1 MDFRS
6 LSRRDLQALC
16 KRNKIPAN
24 TTNVAMADALSVLP
38 LVEGIEEFLNG
49 EGSGV
54 PESPMK
60 QEFVNSEILRT
71 AQRTT
76 TRRKTVKDESVTTRT
91 RRAAA
96 ARCTEESENRDLNV
110 VLTTP
115 SLASGRRR
123 MAAASS
129 ACKKVDFQM
138 TVDVVEK
145 EDSNLDQEKNDIEK
159 TPSIVES
166 RKRVA
171 AASTRRR
178 TETRNNGAT
187 ERRVYSTRRS
197 ARLLEKS
204 MESLSLGGDE
214 KREPI
219 SSVHMSFDEMP
230 DSIGSVKEYTSIEV
244 ESVKEDTNIEVES
257 VKEDTNIEVE
267 SVKED
272 TNIEVESV
280 KEDISIEVE
289 SVKEDTIIE
298 VESVKEDTSIEVES
312 VKEDTSI
319 EVESVKE
326 DASIEVESVE
336 EDASIEVESVEEDAS
351 IEVESV
357 EEDASIEVESVKED
371 TSIEVESVKEDASI
385 EVESV
390 EEDASIEVESV
401 EEDASIEETESNKT
415 DESKLDDDDLE
426 ESKKPD
432 KSKLDNDLE
441 LEIDNQVK
449 NKLESE
455 VKVSEVEPEVDL
467 DSLNCQAENLST
479 AQNDC
484 SETEA
489 PDNNLNVKCLPEVE
503 EANEASND
511 DDAGEIFA
519 EEIKDSDNFSLP
531 TEVVDQ
537 TGVYNSSIVEQ
548 SSKEVEQNE
557 SICESE
563 CGSEEDAEEEA
574 ELTNISAEL
583 SPPHENVEEEIED
596 DDELIKYS
604 TDLSLPHEEE
614 QTQVDDD
621 LSNVKESVIEVKDD
635 DLELEEPEVME
646 TVSVQAEKDDTVN
659 SMDFPETVS
668 EEELVDILSN
678 VEESVVLVKDDDSEL
693 EEPEVLDPED
703 IRNVDAVEE
712 PEIQND
718 IRCEE
723 EIIPGSSNIK
733 INGVQSLPSSFEA
746 DQMALANQF
755 PRPTVET
762 KSPVKDQSIQLL
774 IDNSDTEEEDEDHK
788 EQDKEILIQRQN
800 VEKNDVSLRQLRK
813 MFKQQLQ
820 LSKKKMDNNDNNN
833 TKVVGGGGK
842 LRTALQP
849 LEENRM
855 VAMNEVEKRL

>member
-6 LSRRDLQALC
+6 LSRRELQALC

-76 TRRKTVKDESVTTRT
+76 TRRRTVKDESVTTRT

-123 MAAASS
+123 TAAASS

-145 EDSNLDQEKNDIEK
+145 EDNDLDQEKNDIDK

-178 TETRNNGAT
+178 TETRNNVAT

-219 SSVHMSFDEMP
+219 SVHMSFDEMP
-230 DSIGSVKEYTSIEV
+230 DSIGSVKEDTS
-244 ESVKEDTNIEVES
+244 
-257 VKEDTNIEVE
+257 
-267 SVKED
+267 
-272 TNIEVESV
+272 
-280 KEDISIEVE
+280 
-289 SVKEDTIIE
+289 IE

-326 DASIEVESVE
+326 DT
-336 EDASIEVESVEEDAS
+336 
-351 IEVESV
+351 
-357 EEDASIEVESVKED
+357 SIEVESVKED
-371 TSIEVESVKEDASI
+371 TSIEVESVKEDTSI

-390 EEDASIEVESV
+390 KEDTSIEAPSIEVESV
-401 EEDASIEETESNKT
+401 KEDTSIEVESVKEDTSIEAPSIEVESVKEDTSIDEIESNKT
-415 DESKLDDDDLE
+415 DESKLDDDLEESKKTDEIKLDDDDDLE
-426 ESKKPD
+426 ESKKTDEIKLDDDDDLEDSKRTDEIKSRMKPD
-432 KSKLDNDLE
+432 ESKLDDDLE

-449 NKLESE
+449 NKLESV

-467 DSLNCQAENLST
+467 DSLNCEAENLIT

-489 PDNNLNVKCLPEVE
+489 PDNNLNVKCLLEVE
-503 EANEASND
+503 EANEDSKD
-511 DDAGEIFA
+511 DDAGEVFA
-519 EEIKDSDNFSLP
+519 EEIKDSDYFSLP

-537 TGVYNSSIVEQ
+537 TEVYNSSIVEQ

-563 CGSEEDAEEEA
+563 WGSEEDAEEEA

-583 SPPHENVEEEIED
+583 SLPHKNVEEEILV
-596 DDELIKYS
+596 DEELMKYS
-604 TDLSLPHEEE
+604 TDLSLPHD
-614 QTQVDDD
+614 DDD
-621 LSNVKESVIEVKDD
+621 LTNVKESVIEVKDD

-646 TVSVQAEKDDTVN
+646 TVSVQAEKDDAVN

-668 EEELVDILSN
+668 EEDLVDVLSN
-678 VEESVVLVKDDDSEL
+678 VEESVVEVKDDDSEL

-703 IRNVDAVEE
+703 IRSIDAVDSK
-712 PEIQND
+712 PEIRND
-718 IRCEE
+718 MGCEE
-723 EIIPGSSNIK
+723 EIIPSSSNIK
-733 INGVQSLPSSFEA
+733 INGVQSLPPSFEA

-774 IDNSDTEEEDEDHK
+774 IDNSDTEEEEEEDHK
-788 EQDKEILIQRQN
+788 EQDKEILMIQRQN

-833 TKVVGGGGK
+833 TTKVVVGGGK

>member
-1 MDFRS
+1 MGTVSPFQNSKFTLLTVAFLYKIGFPKRLVNSSIVVFKGPPLLNDSETPHFVWLVEISSVCFIFSIPIAMDFRS
-6 LSRRDLQALC
+6 LSRRELQALC

-76 TRRKTVKDESVTTRT
+76 TRRRTVKDESVTTRT

-123 MAAASS
+123 TAAASS

-145 EDSNLDQEKNDIEK
+145 EDNDLDQEKNDIEK

-178 TETRNNGAT
+178 TETRNNVAT

-219 SSVHMSFDEMP
+219 SVHMSTDEIKL
-230 DSIGSVKEYTSIEV
+230 DDDDLE
-244 ESVKEDTNIEVES
+244 ESKRTDEIKLDNDDLEES
-257 VKEDTNIEVE
+257 MKP
-267 SVKED
+267 
-272 TNIEVESV
+272 
-280 KEDISIEVE
+280 
-289 SVKEDTIIE
+289 
-298 VESVKEDTSIEVES
+298 
-312 VKEDTSI
+312 
-319 EVESVKE
+319 
-326 DASIEVESVE
+326 
-336 EDASIEVESVEEDAS
+336 
-351 IEVESV
+351 
-357 EEDASIEVESVKED
+357 
-371 TSIEVESVKEDASI
+371 
-385 EVESV
+385 
-390 EEDASIEVESV
+390 
-401 EEDASIEETESNKT
+401 

-426 ESKKPD
+426 ESKKTD
-432 KSKLDNDLE
+432 EIKLDDDLE

-449 NKLESE
+449 NKLESV

-467 DSLNCQAENLST
+467 DSLNCEAENLIT

-489 PDNNLNVKCLPEVE
+489 PDNNLNVKCLLEVE
-503 EANEASND
+503 EANEDSKD
-511 DDAGEIFA
+511 DDAGEVFA
-519 EEIKDSDNFSLP
+519 EEIKDSDYFSLP

-537 TGVYNSSIVEQ
+537 TEVYNSSIVEQ

-563 CGSEEDAEEEA
+563 WGSEEDAEEEA

-583 SPPHENVEEEIED
+583 SLPHKNVEEEILVDE
-596 DDELIKYS
+596 ELIKYS

-621 LSNVKESVIEVKDD
+621 DLTNVKESVIEVKDD

-646 TVSVQAEKDDTVN
+646 TVSVQAEKDDAVN

-668 EEELVDILSN
+668 EEDLVDVLSN
-678 VEESVVLVKDDDSEL
+678 VEESVVEVKDDDSEL

-703 IRNVDAVEE
+703 IRSIDAVDSH
-712 PEIQND
+712 PEIRND

-723 EIIPGSSNIK
+723 EIIPSSSNIK
-733 INGVQSLPSSFEA
+733 INGVQSLPPSFEA

-774 IDNSDTEEEDEDHK
+774 IDNSDTEEEEEEDHK
-788 EQDKEILIQRQN
+788 EQDKEILMIQRHN

-833 TKVVGGGGK
+833 TTKVVVGGVK

>member
-371 TSIEVESVKEDASI
+371 T
-385 EVESV
+385 
-390 EEDASIEVESV
+390 
-401 EEDASIEETESNKT
+401 SIEETESNKT

>member
-6 LSRRDLQALC
+6 LSRRELQALC

-24 TTNVAMADALSVLP
+24 TTNVAMADALSVIP

-76 TRRKTVKDESVTTRT
+76 TRRRTVKDESVTTRT

-96 ARCTEESENRDLNV
+96 ARCTEDSENRDLNV

-123 MAAASS
+123 TAAASS

-145 EDSNLDQEKNDIEK
+145 EDNDLDQEKNDIEK

-178 TETRNNGAT
+178 TETRNNVAT

-219 SSVHMSFDEMP
+219 SVHMSFDEMP
-230 DSIGSVKEYTSIEV
+230 DSIGSVKEDTSIEV

-272 TNIEVESV
+272 T
-280 KEDISIEVE
+280 SIEVE
-289 SVKEDTIIE
+289 SVKEDTSIEVDVKEDTSIEVESVKEDTSIEVESVKENTSIE

-326 DASIEVESVE
+326 D
-336 EDASIEVESVEEDAS
+336 
-351 IEVESV
+351 
-357 EEDASIEVESVKED
+357 
-371 TSIEVESVKEDASI
+371 TSIEEI
-385 EVESV
+385 
-390 EEDASIEVESV
+390 
-401 EEDASIEETESNKT
+401 ESNKT

-426 ESKKPD
+426 ESKKTD
-432 KSKLDNDLE
+432 EIKLDDDLE

-449 NKLESE
+449 NKLESV

-467 DSLNCQAENLST
+467 DSLNCEAENLIT

-489 PDNNLNVKCLPEVE
+489 PDNNLNVKCLLEVE
-503 EANEASND
+503 EANEDSKD
-511 DDAGEIFA
+511 DDAGEVFA
-519 EEIKDSDNFSLP
+519 EEINDSDNFSLP

-537 TGVYNSSIVEQ
+537 TEVYNSSIVEQ

-563 CGSEEDAEEEA
+563 CGSEVDAEEEA
-574 ELTNISAEL
+574 ELTDISAEL
-583 SPPHENVEEEIED
+583 SLPHENVEEEILVDE
-596 DDELIKYS
+596 ELIKYS

-621 LSNVKESVIEVKDD
+621 DLTNVKESVIEVKDD

-646 TVSVQAEKDDTVN
+646 TVSVQAEKDDAVN

-668 EEELVDILSN
+668 EEDLVDVLSN
-678 VEESVVLVKDDDSEL
+678 VEESVVEVKDDDSEL

-703 IRNVDAVEE
+703 IINVDAVDSQ
-712 PEIQND
+712 PEIRND

-723 EIIPGSSNIK
+723 EIIPSSSNIK
-733 INGVQSLPSSFEA
+733 INGVQSLPPSFEA

-774 IDNSDTEEEDEDHK
+774 IDNSDTEEEEEEEDHK

-833 TKVVGGGGK
+833 TKVVVGGGK

>member
-6 LSRRDLQALC
+6 LSRRELQALC

-24 TTNVAMADALSVLP
+24 TTNVAMADALSVIP

-76 TRRKTVKDESVTTRT
+76 TRRRTVKDESVTTRT

-96 ARCTEESENRDLNV
+96 ARCTEDSENRDLNV

-123 MAAASS
+123 TAAASS

-145 EDSNLDQEKNDIEK
+145 EDNDLDQEKNDIEK

-178 TETRNNGAT
+178 TETRNNVAT

-219 SSVHMSFDEMP
+219 SVHMSFDEMP
-230 DSIGSVKEYTSIEV
+230 DSIGSVKEDTSIEV
-244 ESVKEDTNIEVES
+244 ESVKEDTSIEVD
-257 VKEDTNIEVE
+257 VKEDT
-267 SVKED
+267 
-272 TNIEVESV
+272 
-280 KEDISIEVE
+280 SIEVE
-289 SVKEDTIIE
+289 SVKEDTSIEVESVKENTSIE

-326 DASIEVESVE
+326 D
-336 EDASIEVESVEEDAS
+336 
-351 IEVESV
+351 
-357 EEDASIEVESVKED
+357 
-371 TSIEVESVKEDASI
+371 TSIEEI
-385 EVESV
+385 
-390 EEDASIEVESV
+390 
-401 EEDASIEETESNKT
+401 ESNKT
-415 DESKLDDDDLE
+415 DESKLDDDLEESKRTDEIKLDDDDLEESKRTDEIKLDSDDLEESKRTDEIKLDSDDLE
-426 ESKKPD
+426 ESKKTD
-432 KSKLDNDLE
+432 EIKLDDDLE

-449 NKLESE
+449 NKLESV

-467 DSLNCQAENLST
+467 DSLNCEAENLIT

-489 PDNNLNVKCLPEVE
+489 PDNNLNVKCLLEVE
-503 EANEASND
+503 EANEDSKD
-511 DDAGEIFA
+511 DDAGEVFA
-519 EEIKDSDNFSLP
+519 EEINDSDNFSLP

-537 TGVYNSSIVEQ
+537 TEVYNSSIVEQ

-563 CGSEEDAEEEA
+563 CGSEVDAEEEA
-574 ELTNISAEL
+574 ELTDISAEL
-583 SPPHENVEEEIED
+583 SLPHENVEEEILVDE
-596 DDELIKYS
+596 ELIKYS

-621 LSNVKESVIEVKDD
+621 DLTNVKESVIEVKDD

-646 TVSVQAEKDDTVN
+646 TVSVQAEKDDAVN

-668 EEELVDILSN
+668 EEDLVDVLSN
-678 VEESVVLVKDDDSEL
+678 VEESVVEVKDDDSEL

-703 IRNVDAVEE
+703 IINVDAVDSQ
-712 PEIQND
+712 PEIRND

-723 EIIPGSSNIK
+723 EIIPSSSNIK
-733 INGVQSLPSSFEA
+733 INGVQSLPPSFEA

-774 IDNSDTEEEDEDHK
+774 IDNSDTEEEEEEEDHK

-833 TKVVGGGGK
+833 TKVVVGGGK

>member
-6 LSRRDLQALC
+6 LSRRELQALC

-24 TTNVAMADALSVLP
+24 TTNVAMADALSVIP

-76 TRRKTVKDESVTTRT
+76 TRRRTVKDESVTTRT

-96 ARCTEESENRDLNV
+96 ARCTEDSENRDLNV

-123 MAAASS
+123 TAAASS

-145 EDSNLDQEKNDIEK
+145 EDNDLDQEKNDIEK

-178 TETRNNGAT
+178 TETRNNVAT

-219 SSVHMSFDEMP
+219 SVHMSFDEMP
-230 DSIGSVKEYTSIEV
+230 DSIGSVKEDTSIEV
-244 ESVKEDTNIEVES
+244 ESVKEDT
-257 VKEDTNIEVE
+257 
-267 SVKED
+267 
-272 TNIEVESV
+272 
-280 KEDISIEVE
+280 SIEVE
-289 SVKEDTIIE
+289 SVKENTSIE

-326 DASIEVESVE
+326 D
-336 EDASIEVESVEEDAS
+336 
-351 IEVESV
+351 
-357 EEDASIEVESVKED
+357 
-371 TSIEVESVKEDASI
+371 TSIEEI
-385 EVESV
+385 
-390 EEDASIEVESV
+390 
-401 EEDASIEETESNKT
+401 ESNKT
-415 DESKLDDDDLE
+415 DESKLDDDLEESKRTDEIKLDDDDLEESKRTDEIKLDSDDLEESKRTDEIKLDSDDLE
-426 ESKKPD
+426 ESKKTD
-432 KSKLDNDLE
+432 EIKLDDDLE

-449 NKLESE
+449 NKLESV

-467 DSLNCQAENLST
+467 DSLNCEAENLIT

-489 PDNNLNVKCLPEVE
+489 PDNNLNVKCLLEVE
-503 EANEASND
+503 EANEDSKD
-511 DDAGEIFA
+511 DDAGEVFA
-519 EEIKDSDNFSLP
+519 EEINDSDNFSLP

-537 TGVYNSSIVEQ
+537 TEVYNSSIVEQ

-563 CGSEEDAEEEA
+563 CGSEVDAEEEA
-574 ELTNISAEL
+574 ELTDISAEL
-583 SPPHENVEEEIED
+583 SLPHENVEEEILVDE
-596 DDELIKYS
+596 ELIKYS

-621 LSNVKESVIEVKDD
+621 DLTNVKESVIEVKDD

-646 TVSVQAEKDDTVN
+646 TVSVQAEKDDAVN

-668 EEELVDILSN
+668 EEDLVDVLSN
-678 VEESVVLVKDDDSEL
+678 VEESVVEVKDDDSEL

-703 IRNVDAVEE
+703 IINVDAVDSQ
-712 PEIQND
+712 PEIRND

-723 EIIPGSSNIK
+723 EIIPSSSNIK
-733 INGVQSLPSSFEA
+733 INGVQSLPPSFEA

-774 IDNSDTEEEDEDHK
+774 IDNSDTEEEEEEEDHK

-833 TKVVGGGGK
+833 TKVVVGGGK

>member
-6 LSRRDLQALC
+6 LSRRELQALC

-96 ARCTEESENRDLNV
+96 ARCTEESENRDLNA

-123 MAAASS
+123 TAAASS

-145 EDSNLDQEKNDIEK
+145 EDNDLDQEKNDIEK

-219 SSVHMSFDEMP
+219 SVHMSFDEMP
-230 DSIGSVKEYTSIEV
+230 DSIG
-244 ESVKEDTNIEVES
+244 
-257 VKEDTNIEVE
+257 
-267 SVKED
+267 
-272 TNIEVESV
+272 
-280 KEDISIEVE
+280 
-289 SVKEDTIIE
+289 
-298 VESVKEDTSIEVES
+298 SVKEDTSIEVES

-326 DASIEVESVE
+326 D
-336 EDASIEVESVEEDAS
+336 
-351 IEVESV
+351 
-357 EEDASIEVESVKED
+357 
-371 TSIEVESVKEDASI
+371 T
-385 EVESV
+385 
-390 EEDASIEVESV
+390 
-401 EEDASIEETESNKT
+401 SIEETESNKT

-426 ESKKPD
+426 ESKKTD
-432 KSKLDNDLE
+432 EIKLDDDLE

-449 NKLESE
+449 NKLESV
-455 VKVSEVEPEVDL
+455 VKVSEAEPEVDL
-467 DSLNCQAENLST
+467 DSLNCEAENLST

-503 EANEASND
+503 EEANEASKD
-511 DDAGEIFA
+511 DDAGEVFA
-519 EEIKDSDNFSLP
+519 EEIKDSDNFPLP

-537 TGVYNSSIVEQ
+537 TEVYNSSIVEQ

-563 CGSEEDAEEEA
+563 WGSEEDAEEEA

-583 SPPHENVEEEIED
+583 SLPHENVEEEIED

-621 LSNVKESVIEVKDD
+621 DLTNLKESVIEVKDD
-635 DLELEEPEVME
+635 DLELEEPEVIME
-646 TVSVQAEKDDTVN
+646 TVSVQAEKDDAVN

-668 EEELVDILSN
+668 EEDLVDVLSN
-678 VEESVVLVKDDDSEL
+678 VEESVVEVKDDDSEL

-703 IRNVDAVEE
+703 IINVDDAVDSQL
-712 PEIQND
+712 EIRND

-723 EIIPGSSNIK
+723 ETIPSSSNIK
-733 INGVQSLPSSFEA
+733 INGVQSLPPSFEA

-788 EQDKEILIQRQN
+788 EQDKEILMIQRQN

-820 LSKKKMDNNDNNN
+820 LSKKKMDNNDDNNNN
-833 TKVVGGGGK
+833 TKVVVGGGK